1 MRKTQTIT
9 SCAVSLNKIRDFAVK
24 KYAELKEKVIAI
36 TKIRYMLIAMK
47 TGTHSVRWYK
57 DLIDENMTS
66 KYNLGRQV
74 KNNAHVLLCKIE
86 LRQEMYSDI
95 NNECMIVSLVSMNKL
110 RYGTLA
116 VRPWL

>member
-47 TGTHSVRWYK
+47 TGTHSVR
-57 DLIDENMTS
+57 
-66 KYNLGRQV
+66 
-74 KNNAHVLLCKIE
+74 
-86 LRQEMYSDI
+86 
-95 NNECMIVSLVSMNKL
+95 
-110 RYGTLA
+110 
-116 VRPWL
+116 